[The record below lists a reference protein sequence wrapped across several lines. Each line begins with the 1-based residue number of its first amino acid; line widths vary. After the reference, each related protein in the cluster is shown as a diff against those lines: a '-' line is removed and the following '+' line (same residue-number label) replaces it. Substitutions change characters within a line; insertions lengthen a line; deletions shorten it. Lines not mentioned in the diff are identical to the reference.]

1 MRPGR
6 NGVPDLTGARAP
18 NKARGVRASRP
29 KLPRPNRRGL
39 NRNTQE
45 VLVRARLLRAAV
57 IVHLEDDTV
66 PSPDALR
73 YFDWAVREVLI
84 PDVKS
89 KDGHQITLASG
100 YNKPKTP
107 PRPDQSHACDTRP
120 IWTPWGWAMDRSRL
134 TWLLAN

>member
-1 MRPGR
+1 MGGRPS
-6 NGVPDLTGARAP
+6 GVAARA
-18 NKARGVRASRP
+18 
-29 KLPRPNRRGL
+29 
-39 NRNTQE
+39 
-45 VLVRARLLRAAV
+45 
-57 IVHLEDDTV
+57 V

-73 YFDWAVREVLI
+73 YFDWAVREILI

-100 YNKPKTP
+100 YNKPKTQ

-134 TWLLAN
+134 VLAAGELVHGQPEVLHVQDQGPVPPHAARAVPGTQPHPEHRVRPGRERPDG